1 MADDDVEVP
10 ADAENAGDGCAPG
23 HPVLPGDAD
32 GVGAS
37 SARAEPM
44 MSEAGV
50 SPGGPF
56 WIEANAAVVPST
68 ATTATSG
75 TTSRSSTPSLFQ
87 DTAVDDD
94 LGVTSAAGADG

>member
-1 MADDDVEVP
+1 VALGDVEAAGVG
-10 ADAENAGDGCAPG
+10 ESAGDGLEPG
-23 HPVLPGDAD
+23 EPVPSGEPEGD
-32 GVGAS
+32 GAS

-75 TTSRSSTPSLFQ
+75 TTSRSSTPRLFQ
-87 DTAVDDD
+87 DTAVNDD
-94 LGVTSAAGADG
+94 LCVTSAAGAVG